1 MKGAASIHVKPCNV
15 ASAEAHNR
23 RSAVYMSHINKGSI
37 YIRQDLTCRNRSW
50 SDGVSLSDR
59 LKSIRE
65 KYTATTGQRM
75 QEKATPIREG
85 VAVLSPSV
93 TMDDLRSLS
102 AKIEETWGIRTV
114 RIDIHED
121 EGHWEG
127 EEWKPNRHAHLI
139 FDWTDPET
147 GKTRR
152 LNKSDMSRLQDMT
165 AECLGMPR
173 GEEKKNTKRRHLE
186 REEYIIQEKR
196 KEVEELGKAIAKS
209 EANLADLGDRVA
221 AKEEEVKALEIR
233 AEKAQASLAAA
244 KSVVADAA
252 KYRQSAIPLLSD
264 YMMVAGLP
272 PMPEVSDIRLWPS
285 ALRCEV
291 GGQRQILQLD
301 PVQQDIAEHIR
312 KSQLTQQQQDRLAR
326 GFLRTGA
333 AGKQLLAAAEK
344 ARRRL
349 DQVRD
354 PRQTDRRR
362 R

>member
-1 MKGAASIHVKPCNV
+1 
-15 ASAEAHNR
+15 
-23 RSAVYMSHINKGSI
+23 MSHIDKGSI
-37 YIRQDLTCRNRSW
+37 YIRQDLTCQNRSW

-59 LKSIRE
+59 LRSIRE

-102 AKIEETWGIRTV
+102 SKIEQTWGIRTL

-127 EEWKPNRHAHLI
+127 EQWKPNRHAHLI
-139 FDWTDPET
+139 FDWTDSET
-147 GKTRR
+147 GKSRR

-186 REEYIIQEKR
+186 REEFIIQEKEKR
-196 KEVEELGKAIAKS
+196 VKELDQEIVGKEAK
-209 EANLADLGDRVA
+209 LADLGDIVA
-221 AKEEEVKALEIR
+221 KKKEEVKELEKR
-233 AEKAQASLAAA
+233 AEKAQESLRAA
-244 KSVVADAA
+244 KSVVSDAA
-252 KYRQSAIPLLSD
+252 KYRQAAIPLLSD

-272 PMPEVSDIRLWPS
+272 PLPEVTDIRLWPS
-285 ALRCEV
+285 AIRCEV

-301 PVQQDIAEHIR
+301 PVQQDIADNIR
-312 KSQLTQQQQDRLAR
+312 KSQLSQQQQDRLAR

-333 AGKQLLAAAEK
+333 AGKQLLAEAEK